1 MLTAGATK
9 MHQKHLNKVTK
20 LGPGVEGN
28 LSDLRIP
35 KELKVF
41 KGRLP

>member
-9 MHQKHLNKVTK
+9 MQQKHLNKVTK
-20 LGPGVEGN
+20 LGPWGKN

-41 KGRLP
+41 KGRVP